1 MRSIKKS
8 VRAMHSYGSSLEKR
22 AFGEHSDNG
31 LVVACASHQLALRF
45 LSASLAHSNGI
56 ALLKGSTGSG
66 KTTIVNEQLDWSSR
80 RAAVAMIDGASLT
93 PRHLLQSI
101 LSQFEISPVPQHE
114 EFMLQ
119 AVNKFAVQQARSAE
133 APVLIVDNVDRAT
146 ESALRVLNWL
156 AALDVQ
162 GRYALRIVLTGTDR
176 ISKLVRSESM
186 RDLAKRNPATYSL
199 NPLTARETM
208 LYLRTRFIAAGGE
221 HSEKVF
227 SLRVCDRLHEL
238 SGGWPGRLNDCAFKL
253 LEKMSQKRKGGSVP
267 RVIITCDGETLAEHI
282 LTKHQY
288 VIGRADLADIVV
300 DDTYVS
306 KMHALIQV
314 YSNALILLDLNST
327 NGTTVN
333 SIETQKTILRS
344 NDIISLG
351 RLRLKVENA
360 PVINAETDEQI
371 RASDTLTMQNLE
383 DIRRVRAQH
392 NIAALKHK

>member
-1 MRSIKKS
+1 
-8 VRAMHSYGSSLEKR
+8 MHSYGSSLEKK

-45 LSASLAHSNGI
+45 LSASLARSNGI
-56 ALLKGSTGSG
+56 ALLKGPTGSG
-66 KTTIVNEQLDWSSR
+66 KTTIVKEQLDCSSR
-80 RAAVAMIDGASLT
+80 KGAVAMIDGTNLT

-101 LSQFEISPVPQHE
+101 LSQFEISPAPTHE
-114 EFMLQ
+114 ELMLQ
-119 AVNKFAVQQARSAE
+119 AVNKFAVQQVKSAE
-133 APVLIVDNVDRAT
+133 APVLIIDNVDRAT

-156 AALDVQ
+156 SALDAQ
-162 GRYALRIVLTGTDR
+162 GRYALRIIFTGTDR
-176 ISKLVRSESM
+176 ISRVVRSDSM
-186 RDLAKRNPATYSL
+186 RNLAKRNPMTYAL
-199 NPLTARETM
+199 NPFTARETM

-221 HSEKVF
+221 HAEKVF
-227 SLRVCDRLHEL
+227 SMKVCDRLHEL
-238 SGGWPGRLNDCAFKL
+238 SGGWPNRLNDCAFAY
-253 LEKMSQKRKGGSVP
+253 LEKMSQKKKGGSVP

-300 DDTYVS
+300 DDSFVS

-314 YSNALILLDLNST
+314 YSNGLVLLDLNST

-333 SIETQKTILRS
+333 SIETQKTILRN

-351 RLRLKVENA
+351 RLRLKIENA
-360 PVINAETDEQI
+360 PAISADTDEKIQ
-371 RASDTLTMQNLE
+371 ASDTLTMKNLE

-392 NIAALKHK
+392 NIAVLKHK

>member
-1 MRSIKKS
+1 
-8 VRAMHSYGSSLEKR
+8 MHSNGSSLEKK
-22 AFGEHSDNG
+22 AFGENSDNG

-45 LSASLAHSNGI
+45 LSASLAHSNGV
-56 ALLKGSTGSG
+56 ALLKGPTGSG
-66 KTTIVNEQLDWSSR
+66 KTTIVNEQLDWSMR
-80 RAAVAMIDGASLT
+80 KAAVAMIDGASLT

-101 LSQFEISPVPQHE
+101 LSQFEVSPVPQHE
-114 EFMLQ
+114 ELMLQ
-119 AVNKFAVQQARSAE
+119 AVNKFAVQQTKSAE
-133 APVLIVDNVDRAT
+133 APVLIIDNVDRAT
-146 ESALRVLNWL
+146 ESTLRVLNWL

-176 ISKLVRSESM
+176 LSTLVRSDSM
-186 RDLAKRNPATYSL
+186 RNLAKRSPATYSL
-199 NPLTARETM
+199 NPLTGRETM
-208 LYLRTRFIAAGGE
+208 LYLRTRFIAAGGK

-227 SLRVCDRLHEL
+227 SMKVCDHLHEL
-238 SGGWPGRLNDCAFKL
+238 SRGWPGRLNDCAFQM
-253 LEKMSQKRKGGSVP
+253 LEKMSLKSKGESAP
-267 RVIITCDGETLAEHI
+267 RIIITCDGETLAEHT

-300 DDTYVS
+300 EDTFVS

-314 YSNALILLDLNST
+314 YSNALVLLDLNST

-333 SIETQKTILRS
+333 SVETRKTILRS

-360 PVINAETDEQI
+360 PVVSAKTDEQI
-371 RASDTLTMQNLE
+371 EASDTLTMKNL
-383 DIRRVRAQH
+383 DDMRRMRAQH

>member
-1 MRSIKKS
+1 
-8 VRAMHSYGSSLEKR
+8 MHSYGSSLEKK
-22 AFGEHSDNG
+22 AFGEHSDSG
-31 LVVACASHQLALRF
+31 LVVACASHQLAIRF

-56 ALLKGSTGSG
+56 ALLKGPTGSG
-66 KTTIVNEQLDWSSR
+66 KTTIVNEQRDSSLR
-80 RAAVAMIDGASLT
+80 KAAVAMIDGANLT

-101 LSQFEISPVPQHE
+101 LSQFEIAPGPPHE
-114 EFMLQ
+114 ELMLQ
-119 AVNKFAVQQARSAE
+119 AVNKFAVEQVKNGE
-133 APVLIVDNVDRAT
+133 APVLIIDNVDRAT

-156 AALDVQ
+156 AALEMRD
-162 GRYALRIVLTGTDR
+162 RYALRIVLTGTDR
-176 ISKLVRSESM
+176 LSALIRSDSVRNLV
-186 RDLAKRNPATYSL
+186 KRNPVTYSL

-221 HSEKVF
+221 RSERVF
-227 SLRVCDRLHEL
+227 SLNVCDRLHEL
-238 SGGWPGRLNDCAFKL
+238 SGGWPGRLNDSAFKL
-253 LEKMSQKRKGGSVP
+253 LEKMSQKKKAGSVP
-267 RVIITCDGETLAEHI
+267 RIIITCDGETLAEHM

-300 DDTYVS
+300 DDSYVS
-306 KMHALIQV
+306 KMHVLIQV
-314 YSNALILLDLNST
+314 YSNALVLLDLNST

-360 PVINAETDEQI
+360 PAVSAETDEKIQ
-371 RASDTLTMQNLE
+371 ASDTLTMKTLE
-383 DIRRVRAQH
+383 DMRRVRAQH